1 MKEVKNNHLDHHLT
15 SLIMEEQETKSINRM
30 SFFNLL
36 SRRFH
41 VMIFIMLGYSIMVFA
56 KINLSITMTCM
67 VNSTSVILKSLGNNS
82 IDSELTN
89 IPTQCL
95 TRDHLL
101 VNNTITH
108 TDTSI
113 NLSKIVND
121 YGGTLEWNTYIQ
133 SIIISGTFWGALLTV
148 LPSGFLVEHFSPKI
162 IFLLAGLTYAATSAI
177 FPFLAE
183 NFTYQYAFFDRL
195 FMGLGEGFLLPAANT
210 LISRWI
216 PKVERGTAAT
226 MLTAGN
232 QIAGAAGNPIS
243 GFLCSSSFGWQAVF
257 YLCSIILTL
266 WAILFGLA
274 IQSRPCKDKWMT
286 EKERKWL
293 EKELNHQGAFKRK
306 LALSKIPFMSIFTSL
321 PFLAVILN
329 QFAAN
334 VVIIIIQ
341 FYIPT
346 FFKEA
351 LYLKVSDNG
360 IISASPHIIQF
371 FAKFAWSTLLEKLQ
385 KNNKITSTTASKMSQ
400 LFSGIFV
407 FISFISI
414 PLTLDCTK
422 PFITII
428 LFIFAASGFGFSVCG
443 YYTSLLNLA
452 PHYTGVL
459 TSISM
464 VVAFLGRL
472 CGPKLVSYFRVNG
485 IVEEWNSI
493 FYTSSILY
501 LITSIFFFI
510 FGSSE
515 AQYWGEICE
524 ENSMV
529 EQNKIFTNILNEEID
544 TCEDIEEIGIINK
557 STLDI
562 SSLNNI

>member
-1 MKEVKNNHLDHHLT
+1 
-15 SLIMEEQETKSINRM
+15 MEEQENKTIKKM
-30 SFFNLL
+30 SFFNII

-67 VNSTSVILKSLGNNS
+67 VNSTSVIIKSLGNKS
-82 IDSELTN
+82 IDSELKN

-95 TRDHLL
+95 T
-101 VNNTITH
+101 NNNITISNIT
-108 TDTSI
+108 TPTNTQM

-121 YGGTLEWNTYIQ
+121 YGGTLDWDTYTQ
-133 SIIISGTFWGALLTV
+133 SIIITGTFWGALLTV
-148 LPSGFLVEHFSPKI
+148 LPSGFLVDHFSPKI
-162 IFLLAGLTYAATSAI
+162 IFLLAGLTYAVTSAI
-177 FPFLAE
+177 FPYLAKT
-183 NFTYQYAFFDRL
+183 FTYQYAFFDRL
-195 FMGLGEGFLLPAANT
+195 IMGLGEGFLLPAANT

-232 QIAGAAGNPIS
+232 QIAGALGNPIS

-257 YLCSIILTL
+257 YLCSFILTL
-266 WAILFGLA
+266 WAILFGL
-274 IQSRPCKDKWMT
+274 IVQSRPSKDKWMT
-286 EKERKWL
+286 EKERIWL
-293 EKELNHQGAFKRK
+293 ENELHHHSSSKKK
-306 LALSKIPFMSIFTSL
+306 LALSKIPFISILTSL
-321 PFLAVILN
+321 PFIAVILN

-334 VVIIIIQ
+334 VVVIIIQ

-346 FFKEA
+346 FLKEA
-351 LYLKVSDNG
+351 LYLKVEENG
-360 IISASPHIIQF
+360 LISASPHIIQF
-371 FAKFAWSTLLEKLQ
+371 FAKFVWSSILEKLQ
-385 KNNKITSTTASKMSQ
+385 KNSKITPTTASKMSQ
-400 LFSGIFV
+400 LISGIIV
-407 FISFISI
+407 FISFICI
-414 PLTLDCTK
+414 PLTIDCTK
-422 PFITII
+422 PLTTII
-428 LFIFAASGFGFSVCG
+428 LFIFAASGFGFCVCG

-452 PHYTGVL
+452 PSYTGVL

-472 CGPKLVSYFRVNG
+472 SGPKLVAYYRING

-493 FYTSSILY
+493 FYTSSLLY
-501 LITSIFFFI
+501 LMTSIFFYI

-515 AQYWGEICE
+515 IQYWGEIHE
-524 ENSMV
+524 ENGTI
-529 EQNKIFTNILNEEID
+529 EETKIIANTLMEEKIN
-544 TCEDIEEIGIINK
+544 CEDIEEIGIINK

>member
-1 MKEVKNNHLDHHLT
+1 
-15 SLIMEEQETKSINRM
+15 
-30 SFFNLL
+30 
-36 SRRFH
+36 
-41 VMIFIMLGYSIMVFA
+41 
-56 KINLSITMTCM
+56 
-67 VNSTSVILKSLGNNS
+67 
-82 IDSELTN
+82 
-89 IPTQCL
+89 
-95 TRDHLL
+95 
-101 VNNTITH
+101 
-108 TDTSI
+108 
-113 NLSKIVND
+113 
-121 YGGTLEWNTYIQ
+121 
-133 SIIISGTFWGALLTV
+133 
-148 LPSGFLVEHFSPKI
+148 
-162 IFLLAGLTYAATSAI
+162 
-177 FPFLAE
+177 
-183 NFTYQYAFFDRL
+183 
-195 FMGLGEGFLLPAANT
+195 
-210 LISRWI
+210 
-216 PKVERGTAAT
+216 
-226 MLTAGN
+226 
-232 QIAGAAGNPIS
+232 
-243 GFLCSSSFGWQAVF
+243 
-257 YLCSIILTL
+257 
-266 WAILFGLA
+266 
-274 IQSRPCKDKWMT
+274 
-286 EKERKWL
+286 
-293 EKELNHQGAFKRK
+293 
-306 LALSKIPFMSIFTSL
+306 MSIFTSL